1 MSRQPLF
8 TGCATAMITPF
19 DEDGHLD
26 LPALDR
32 LIDIQ
37 LENGIDAL
45 VACGTTGEPAVMT
58 DDEWSEIVRRT
69 VRRVNGRIPVIAGTG
84 SNNTAQ
90 VIRKASIARELGAD
104 AQLVVTPFYNKTTQA
119 GLIAHYRAIASA
131 GDLPIIIYNVPS
143 RTGLNILPATLYEL
157 MGEEKVIGLKEAAG
171 DAARAADISALCGD
185 GLPLY
190 SGSDELTVQLRSV
203 GSLGT
208 VSVLSN
214 LLPDEMVRM
223 THLDLKEAA
232 KVQLRLMPLI
242 RLLFREVS
250 PIPIKA
256 AMSMAGLCKN
266 VLRLPLVP
274 LSDEN
279 AVLLEKEL
287 RRLGIL

>member
-19 DEDGHLD
+19 DEGGHLD
-26 LPALDR
+26 LPVLDR
-32 LIDIQ
+32 LIDMQ

-69 VRRVNGRIPVIAGTG
+69 VRRVNGRVPVIAGTG
-84 SNNTAQ
+84 SNSTAQ
-90 VIRKASIARELGAD
+90 VIRKALMAWELGAD

-143 RTGLNILPATLYEL
+143 RTGLNIQPGTLYEL
-157 MGEEKVIGLKEAAG
+157 MGDEKIIGLKEAAG
-171 DAARAADISALCGD
+171 DAARAADIAALCGD

-190 SGSDELTVQLRSV
+190 SGSDELTVQLRSI

-214 LLPDEMVRM
+214 LLPSEMVKM
-223 THLDLKEAA
+223 THLDLKDAA
-232 KVQLRLMPLI
+232 VIQLRLMPLI

-256 AMSMAGLCKN
+256 AMGMAGLCKN
-266 VLRLPLVP
+266 ILRLPLVP
-274 LSDEN
+274 MSDEN
-279 AVLLEKEL
+279 AALLEKEL

>member
-58 DDEWSEIVRRT
+58 DDEWSEIVCRT

-171 DAARAADISALCGD
+171 DAARAADIAALCGD
-185 GLPLY
+185 DLPLY

-256 AMSMAGLCKN
+256 AMGMAGLCKN